1 MWKFI
6 LLILLPMAA
15 HGQDRIAKSIRRPE
29 AIQCASSET
38 ENQELTRVWHN
49 IDSLKQIQPVQFQT
63 KSTIRFRWPVQ
74 WVNQTEGNSFFGLS
88 NYVDHNPAFN
98 AVRDFNCGVR
108 TYNTSNYNHKGTD
121 IYLWPAWWKMM
132 ADGEVNVV
140 AAAKGRIVYRVD
152 GNFDR
157 QCNFNS
163 SNWNAVYLQH
173 SDSLIT
179 WYGHLKKN
187 SVTTKQVGD
196 TVSEGEYLGKVGSSG
211 NSTGPHL
218 HFEVYDSGILRDP
231 YNGPCNNSQPS
242 LWQEQHPYFNRD
254 LIRSFCTNGEPVFPP
269 CPQVEN
275 LKKDSIYLSG
285 DSVYLTNYYRDLVH
299 NDTTTLL
306 LFSPSGNR
314 IDSVQT
320 IHDLSPDPFWDAG
333 GWLWKYGPEVF
344 VEEGAYSFHSR
355 YRGETMKAAFLYG
368 NPSTRSKQKSF
379 TKIRLAQDNNGI
391 RIMGNFDKMEVF
403 DSQKRP
409 LSFQMVEET
418 SRTRI
423 IEHWAKGLVIF
434 RIYTGDQILH
444 FKVLK

>member
-1 MWKFI
+1 
-6 LLILLPMAA
+6 
-15 HGQDRIAKSIRRPE
+15 
-29 AIQCASSET
+29 
-38 ENQELTRVWHN
+38 
-49 IDSLKQIQPVQFQT
+49 
-63 KSTIRFRWPVQ
+63 
-74 WVNQTEGNSFFGLS
+74 
-88 NYVDHNPAFN
+88 
-98 AVRDFNCGVR
+98 
-108 TYNTSNYNHKGTD
+108 
-121 IYLWPAWWKMM
+121 MM
-132 ADGEVNVV
+132 ADEEVNAV

-152 GNFDR
+152 GNYDR
-157 QCNFNS
+157 QCAFNS

-196 TVSEGEYLGKVGSSG
+196 SVSEGEYLGKVGSSG

-231 YNGPCNNSQPS
+231 YNGPCNNNQPS

-254 LIRSFCTNGEPVFPP
+254 LIRSFCTNGEPEFPP
-269 CPQVEN
+269 CPQIEI
-275 LKKDSIYLSG
+275 LKKDSVYLAG

-314 IDSVQT
+314 IDSIQT

-333 GWLWKYGPEVF
+333 GWLWKYGPEMF
-344 VEEGAYSFHSR
+344 VEEGAYSFHSK
-355 YRGETMKAAFLYG
+355 YKNETMKTAFIYG
-368 NPSTRSKQKSF
+368 NPSARSKQNSF
-379 TKIRLAQDNNGI
+379 ANIRVAQDNNGI
-391 RIMGNFDKMEVF
+391 RIIGNFDMVEVF

-409 LSFQMVEET
+409 LSFQMGEEP
-418 SRTRI
+418 SGTRI
-423 IEHWAKGLVIF
+423 IEQWAKGLVIF
-434 RIYTGDQILH
+434 RIYSGDQILH